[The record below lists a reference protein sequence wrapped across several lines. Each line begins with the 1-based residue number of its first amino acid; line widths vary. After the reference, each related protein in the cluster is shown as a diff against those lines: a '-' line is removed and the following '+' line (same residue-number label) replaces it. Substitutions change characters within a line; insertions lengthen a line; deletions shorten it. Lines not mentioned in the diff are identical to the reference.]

1 MPPDISG
8 FISEA
13 YIGRS
18 TSTPKPLGLRIF
30 PAFIVATPA
39 AAPNTEL
46 ALIGTPLTL
55 ISGSFNPRA
64 VPLTKPP

>member
-1 MPPDISG
+1 M
-8 FISEA
+8 
-13 YIGRS
+13 GRS
-18 TSTPKPLGLRIF
+18 TSTPKPLGSKNFF

-64 VPLTKPP
+64 VPLTNPP